1 MTDKDRFR
9 VPTEELRLKQD
20 PAEFQFECTEELTPL
35 TELIGQDRA
44 LRALQFGL
52 GIDKPGYN
60 VFVTGLTGTGR
71 ATAVLDYIKR
81 TVEEQKDAG
90 VARLPDDWCYVYNF
104 NDPDR
109 PNAVRLPAGKAR
121 LLRDHLEELLEM
133 VRTNLSRAFT
143 SDEYD
148 RQRRNIL
155 ELGQHEAQSFMDT
168 AQKEAEEAGFLL
180 SFSPMGVSLVP
191 MRGDKPLTPEEFAAL
206 PADERSTVQAKQ
218 QAISNRVAD
227 VGRRLRVIEREVGNR
242 LRELDRRVAEAVM
255 SGPFEAITEEFD
267 GQNEVPQFL
276 IALREFT
283 VENVLLLRDTDGQAQ
298 LPAGLAAGGQPDPFL
313 AFRVNVF
320 VDNAGADGPPI
331 VLESNPSWT
340 NLFGRIER
348 RAYLGTYI
356 SDHTLLRPG
365 SIHRANGG
373 YLVLN
378 LLDVLTK
385 PGSWDGIKRL
395 IRTKEVRLEDPMEQY
410 GFLTPQAL
418 RPEPVP
424 VDIKLLVTGDPM
436 AYLLFTA
443 YDEEFWE
450 MFKVKADFD
459 YQIPRTRE
467 NIHAYA
473 GFICAVA
480 EREKLRHFDRTA
492 VARVVEHGS
501 RAVDDQ
507 EKLSARFGRLRDLV
521 VEADYWAG
529 QAKSDLV
536 RAEHVEQ
543 AINERIYR
551 LNLLEERVREAIA
564 RGVIIVDTQGTV
576 VGQVNGL
583 AVLDL
588 GEFSFG
594 RPSRITA
601 RTFLGQRG
609 VTSIDRESQLSGK
622 IHDKGVLT
630 LSGYLGSTYA
640 HDKPLSLS
648 ASISF
653 EQGYEAVDGD
663 SASLAELCAIL
674 SSLGDVPIRQD
685 LAMTGSVNQKGEVQ
699 PIGGVNQKIEGFHDV
714 CKATGFTGTQGVVI
728 PSRNRKNL
736 MLRADVIESVERGDF
751 RIECVS
757 TVGEAL
763 EALTGMTAGERGTDR
778 AFPEDSVH
786 GRVDRRL
793 REMGEAMRQ
802 FGRRQQ
808 DDNEAEKA
816 TGAKPAGGTEPAEE
830 PDKPA

>member
-9 VPTEELRLKQD
+9 VPTEELRLRQD

-90 VARLPDDWCYVYNF
+90 AARLPDDWCYVHNF

-133 VRTNLSRAFT
+133 VRTNLSRALA

-148 RQRRNIL
+148 RQRRSVL

-206 PADERSTVQAKQ
+206 PADERSAVQAKQ

-242 LRELDRRVAEAVM
+242 LRELDHRVAEAVM
-255 SGPFEAITEEFD
+255 SGPFEAIMEEFD
-267 GQNEVPQFL
+267 GQSEVPQFL
-276 IALREFT
+276 VALRDFT
-283 VENVLLLRDTDGQAQ
+283 VENVLLLRDDGQSQVA
-298 LPAGLAAGGQPDPFL
+298 AGLAAAGQPDPFL

-365 SIHRANGG
+365 SVHRANGG

-424 VDIKLLVTGDPM
+424 VDIKLLVTGDPV

-501 RAVDDQ
+501 RSVDDQ

-543 AINERIYR
+543 AIKERVYR
-551 LNLLEERVREAIA
+551 LNLLEERIREAIA

-576 VGQVNGL
+576 AGQVNGL

-594 RPSRITA
+594 RPTRITA

-674 SSLGDVPIRQD
+674 SSLGDAPIRQD

-714 CKATGFTGTQGVVI
+714 CKTIGFTRTQGVVI

-736 MLRADVIESVERGDF
+736 MLRDDVVESVQRGDF
-751 RIECVS
+751 HILSVS
-757 TVGEAL
+757 TVDEAL
-763 EALTGMTAGERGTDR
+763 EALTGMPAGVRGADG

-786 GRVDRRL
+786 GRVDKRL

-808 DDNEAEKA
+808 DENEAEKA
-816 TGAKPAGGTEPAEE
+816 NGAKPAGGTEPAESDE
-830 PDKPA
+830 QP

>member
-1 MTDKDRFR
+1 MDKDRFR
-9 VPTEELRLKQD
+9 VPIEDLRLRQD
-20 PAEFQFECTEELTPL
+20 PAEFSFECTEDLTPL

-44 LRALQFGL
+44 LRSLQFGL

-81 TVEEQKDAG
+81 TVEEQKAAG
-90 VARLPDDWCYVYNF
+90 TARLPSDWCYVHNF

-109 PNAVRLPAGKAR
+109 PNAIPLPAGQGR
-121 LLRDHLEELLEM
+121 LLRDHLEELLNM
-133 VRTNLSRAFT
+133 VRTNLSRAFA
-143 SDEYD
+143 SDEYE
-148 RQRRNIL
+148 RQRRSIL
-155 ELGQHEAQSFMDT
+155 EMGQQQAQEIMDA
-168 AQKEAEEAGFLL
+168 AQKEAEDAGFQLT
-180 SFSPMGVSLVP
+180 FSPMGVSLVP
-191 MRGDKPLTPEEFAAL
+191 MKDDKPMTPEEFAAL
-206 PADERSTVQAKQ
+206 TVEERSAVQNRQ
-218 QAISNRVAD
+218 QPISNAVSD
-227 VGRRLRVIEREVGNR
+227 VGRHLRVIEREIGGK
-242 LRELDRRVAEAVM
+242 LRELDNKVAEVVM
-255 SGPFEAITEEFD
+255 AGPFEAIMEEFQ
-267 GQNEVPQFL
+267 GQQEVPQFL
-276 IALREFT
+276 SELRAFT
-283 VENVLLLRDTDGQAQ
+283 VENVLLFRETDGQPQ
-298 LPAGLAAGGQPDPFL
+298 PPSGFGAGGQVDPFL

-320 VDNAGADGPPI
+320 VDNSDAAGPPI
-331 VLESNPSWT
+331 ILESNPGWT

-356 SDHTLLRPG
+356 SDHTLLRSG
-365 SIHRANGG
+365 SVHRANGG

-385 PGSWDGIKRL
+385 PGAWDGLKRL

-436 AYLLFTA
+436 AYMMFTA

-459 YQIPRTRE
+459 YQIPRTKE

-507 EKLSARFGRLRDLV
+507 EKMSARFGRLRDLV
-521 VEADYWAG
+521 VESDYWAG
-529 QAKSDLV
+529 QAKADLV

-543 AINERIYR
+543 AINERVYR
-551 LNLLEERVREAIA
+551 LNLIEERIREAIA
-564 RGVIIVDTQGTV
+564 RGVIIVDTQGAV
-576 VGQVNGL
+576 AGQVNGL
-583 AVLDL
+583 AVLDT

-653 EQGYEAVDGD
+653 EQGYESVDGD
-663 SASLAELCAIL
+663 SASLA
-674 SSLGDVPIRQD
+674 
-685 LAMTGSVNQKGEVQ
+685 
-699 PIGGVNQKIEGFHDV
+699 
-714 CKATGFTGTQGVVI
+714 
-728 PSRNRKNL
+728 
-736 MLRADVIESVERGDF
+736 
-751 RIECVS
+751 
-757 TVGEAL
+757 
-763 EALTGMTAGERGTDR
+763 
-778 AFPEDSVH
+778 
-786 GRVDRRL
+786 
-793 REMGEAMRQ
+793 
-802 FGRRQQ
+802 
-808 DDNEAEKA
+808 
-816 TGAKPAGGTEPAEE
+816 
-830 PDKPA
+830 

>member
-206 PADERSTVQAKQ
+206 PANERSAVQAKQ